1 MNISIDPAGLERAA
15 KCLSENYGF
24 HQYIMDYKTKIAKNI
39 IRAYFKSEPNIL
51 IPAYHHYPY
60 DNRKEYV
67 HFLKRKQHGYIGK
80 PLKTLCGGIEL
91 TPLEDFVFVNPNDI
105 HPGGRRFHDGSFMD
119 MRWKETA
126 FCQRCYDGWK
136 KNHKDLITSEN
147 WEAELQEAKDEWDR
161 MQEARR

>member
-1 MNISIDPAGLERAA
+1 ML
-15 KCLSENYGF
+15 NYAE
-24 HQYIMDYKTKIAKNI
+24 KI
-39 IRAYFKSEPNIL
+39 IRAYFESEPNIL

-67 HFLKRKQHGYIGK
+67 HFLKRKRHGYIGK

-91 TPLEDFVFVNPNDI
+91 TPSEDFVFVNPNDI
-105 HPGGRRFHDGSFMD
+105 HPGGRKFYDGSFMD

-147 WEAELQEAKDEWDR
+147 WEAELKEAKDEWDR